1 MIYDLFIAYE
11 SFSVEKWLKCDV
23 ALIILKIKKYHW
35 FLYIYILML
44 MKIISDI
51 YMDKNMIEV

>member
-1 MIYDLFIAYE
+1 MIYDLFIVYE

-35 FLYIYILML
+35 FIYILML
-44 MKIISDI
+44 MRNISNI
-51 YMDKNMIEV
+51 YMDKNMIKV